1 MPARVRDLSVLLL
14 STYDLGH
21 QPLGLASPAAW
32 LRETGARVTCRDLAI
47 DELDESEVT
56 AADLVAFHL
65 PMHAASRL
73 AVPLAQRVR
82 SLNPRA
88 HLCFYGLYAPVNEGF
103 LRKLG
108 AQTILGGE
116 YEDGLADLYRRLRAA
131 PDGHAGAQSEP
142 VISLARQAFRTPDR
156 SGLPDLDRYAY
167 LSVGGDRRTVGYTE
181 ATRGCK
187 HTCRHCPIVPVY
199 GGKFRLIT
207 RDVVMADIRQ
217 QVEAGA
223 VHITFGDPDFFN
235 APGHAL
241 RLVTA
246 LHEELPWLS
255 YDVTIKIEHLVRQ
268 ARHLPTLRETG
279 CMFVTSA
286 VEAVDDT
293 ILERLDKRH
302 TRADLESV
310 VSSFRAA
317 RLTLSPT
324 FVAFTP
330 WTTTDGYVELLD
342 TIYYLGL
349 VEAVAPVQYAIRLL
363 IPAGSRLLELD
374 EIRDLVG
381 EFDPAAL
388 VFPWCHPDPAVDE
401 LQREVMAVVAAAV
414 PGDDRA
420 GIFARIRELACA
432 RAGRVVPVIE
442 LGAADGGR
450 SVPRLSEPWYCC
462 AEPTEGQ
469 LSSCLGSATLGS
481 AAPHPSVSPAPLAAE
496 HLMESHQVR

>member
-1 MPARVRDLSVLLL
+1 MQATVRDLSVLLL

-21 QPLGLASPAAW
+21 QPHGLASPAAW
-32 LRETGARVTCRDLAI
+32 LRELGARVACRDLAI

-56 AADLVAFHL
+56 LADLVAFHV
-65 PMHAASRL
+65 PMHAATRL

-82 SLNPRA
+82 RLNPRA

-103 LRKLG
+103 LRRLG
-108 AQTILGGE
+108 GQTILGGE
-116 YEDGLADLYRRLRAA
+116 YEHGLADLYRRLCAA
-131 PDGHAGAQSEP
+131 PAGHAGPQTEP

-156 SGLPDLDRYAY
+156 GGLPGLERYAY
-167 LSVGGDRRTVGYTE
+167 LSVGGGRRTAGYTE

-199 GGKFRLIT
+199 GGKFRVIAPE
-207 RDVVMADIRQ
+207 VVMADVRQ

-223 VHITFGDPDFFN
+223 AHITFGDPDFFN

-246 LHEELPWLS
+246 LHEEFPWLS
-255 YDVTIKIEHLVRQ
+255 YDVTIKIEHLVRH
-268 ARHLPTLRETG
+268 AGHLGTLRETG
-279 CMFVTSA
+279 CSFVTSA

-293 ILERLDKRH
+293 ILGRLDKRH

-317 RLTLSPT
+317 RLTLTPT

-342 TIYYLGL
+342 TIYRLGL

-381 EFDPAAL
+381 AFDSAAL
-388 VFPWCHPDPAVDE
+388 VFPWCHPDPALDE
-401 LQREVMAVVAAAV
+401 LQREVMAVVTAAV
-414 PGDDRA
+414 PGGDRA
-420 GIFARIRELACA
+420 GVFARVRELAYA
-432 RAGRVVPVIE
+432 RAGRAAPAIE
-442 LGAADGGR
+442 PGPAAGGD
-450 SVPRLSEPWYCC
+450 VPRLSEPWYCC
-462 AEPTEGQ
+462 AEPTEDQ
-469 LSSCLGSATLGS
+469 LSSCHGP
-481 AAPHPSVSPAPLAAE
+481 AAPHPLV
-496 HLMESHQVR
+496 

>member
-1 MPARVRDLSVLLL
+1 MQATVRDLSVLLL

-21 QPLGLASPAAW
+21 QPHGLASPAAW
-32 LRETGARVTCRDLAI
+32 LREVGARVTCRDLAI

-65 PMHAASRL
+65 PMHAATRL

-88 HLCFYGLYAPVNEGF
+88 HLCFYGLYAPVNESF

-116 YEDGLADLYRRLRAA
+116 YEHGLADLYRRLRAS
-131 PDGHAGAQSEP
+131 PDGHTGPQAEP
-142 VISLARQAFRTPDR
+142 VISLARQASRTPDR
-156 SGLPDLDRYAY
+156 DGLPGLERYAY
-167 LSVGGDRRTVGYTE
+167 LSVGSARRTAGYTE

-199 GGKFRLIT
+199 GGKFRVIA
-207 RDVVMADIRQ
+207 RDVVMADVRQ

-223 VHITFGDPDFFN
+223 AHITFGDPDFFN

-246 LHEELPWLS
+246 LHEEFPRLS
-255 YDVTIKIEHLVRQ
+255 YDVTIKIEHLVRH
-268 ARHLPTLRETG
+268 ARHLETLRETG

-286 VEAVDDT
+286 VEAVNDT

-302 TRADLESV
+302 TGADLESV

-330 WTTTDGYVELLD
+330 WTTAEGYVELLD
-342 TIYYLGL
+342 TIHRLGL

-374 EIRDLVG
+374 DIRELVE
-381 EFDPAAL
+381 EFDSAAL
-388 VFPWCHPDPAVDE
+388 VFPWCHPDPALDE
-401 LQREVMAVVAAAV
+401 LQREVMAVVTAAA
-414 PGDDRA
+414 PGDDRT
-420 GIFARIRELACA
+420 GVFARVRELAYA
-432 RAGRVVPVIE
+432 RAGRTAPVIAP
-442 LGAADGGR
+442 GRAGG
-450 SVPRLSEPWYCC
+450 SGDVPRLSEPWYCC

-469 LSSCLGSATLGS
+469 LSSCLGSAVPYPPAFID
-481 AAPHPSVSPAPLAAE
+481 AASC
-496 HLMESHQVR
+496 

>member
-1 MPARVRDLSVLLL
+1 MLATVRDLSVLLL
-14 STYDLGH
+14 STYDLGR
-21 QPLGLASPAAW
+21 QPHGLASPAAW
-32 LRETGARVTCRDLAI
+32 LRELGARVTCRDLAI

-56 AADLVAFHL
+56 TADLVAFHL
-65 PMHAASRL
+65 PMHAATRL

-82 SLNPRA
+82 RLNPRA

-103 LRKLG
+103 LRRLG
-108 AQTILGGE
+108 GQTILGGE
-116 YEDGLADLYRRLRAA
+116 YEHGLADLYRRLRAA
-131 PDGHAGAQSEP
+131 PARHAGPQTEP

-156 SGLPDLDRYAY
+156 GGLPGLERYAY
-167 LSVGGDRRTVGYTE
+167 LSVGGSRRTAGYTE

-187 HTCRHCPIVPVY
+187 HACRHCPIVPVY
-199 GGKFRLIT
+199 GGKFRVIA
-207 RDVVMADIRQ
+207 RDVVMADVRQ

-223 VHITFGDPDFFN
+223 AHITFGDPDFFN

-246 LHEELPWLS
+246 LHEEFPWLS
-255 YDVTIKIEHLVRQ
+255 YDVTIKIEHLVRH
-268 ARHLPTLRETG
+268 AGHLETLRETG
-279 CMFVTSA
+279 CLFVTSA

-293 ILERLDKRH
+293 ILERLDKGH

-342 TIYYLGL
+342 TIHRLGL

-374 EIRDLVG
+374 DIRGLVE
-381 EFDPAAL
+381 EFDSAAL

-401 LQREVMAVVAAAV
+401 LQREVMEVVTAAA
-414 PGDDRA
+414 PGGDRA
-420 GIFARIRELACA
+420 GVFARIRELAYAC
-432 RAGRVVPVIE
+432 AGRAAPVIE
-442 LGAADGGR
+442 PGTVGSGD
-450 SVPRLSEPWYCC
+450 VPRLSEPWYCC

-469 LSSCLGSATLGS
+469 LSSCLGSA
-481 AAPHPSVSPAPLAAE
+481 APHPLV
-496 HLMESHQVR
+496 

>member
-1 MPARVRDLSVLLL
+1 MQATVRDLSVLLL

-21 QPLGLASPAAW
+21 QPHGLASPAAW
-32 LRETGARVTCRDLAI
+32 LREAGARVTCRDLAI

-56 AADLVAFHL
+56 AADLIAFHL
-65 PMHAASRL
+65 PMHAATRL
-73 AVPLAQRVR
+73 AVPVAQRVR

-88 HLCFYGLYAPVNEGF
+88 HLCFYGLYAPVNESF

-116 YEDGLADLYRRLRAA
+116 YEHGLADLYRRLRAA
-131 PDGHAGAQSEP
+131 PPGHAGPQTEP

-156 SGLPDLDRYAY
+156 GGLPGLERYAY
-167 LSVGGDRRTVGYTE
+167 LSVGGARRTAGYTE

-199 GGKFRLIT
+199 GGKFRVIA
-207 RDVVMADIRQ
+207 RDVVMADVRQ

-223 VHITFGDPDFFN
+223 AHITFGDPDFFN

-246 LHEELPWLS
+246 LHEEFPWLS
-255 YDVTIKIEHLVRQ
+255 YDVTIKIEHLVTH
-268 ARHLPTLRETG
+268 ARHLETLRETG

-293 ILERLDKRH
+293 ILERLDKHH

-330 WTTTDGYVELLD
+330 WTTTDGYVDLLD
-342 TIYYLGL
+342 TIHRLGL
-349 VEAVAPVQYAIRLL
+349 AEAVAPVQYAIRLL

-374 EIRDLVG
+374 EIRDLVE
-381 EFDPAAL
+381 EFDSAAL
-388 VFPWCHPDPAVDE
+388 VFPWCHPDPALDE
-401 LQREVMAVVAAAV
+401 LQREVMAVVTSAA

-420 GIFARIRELACA
+420 GVFARIRELAYA
-432 RAGRVVPVIE
+432 RAGRAAPVIAP
-442 LGAADGGR
+442 GPAGG
-450 SVPRLSEPWYCC
+450 SGDVPRLSEPWYCC

-469 LSSCLGSATLGS
+469 LSSCLGSA
-481 AAPHPSVSPAPLAAE
+481 APHLPAFTDTAGC
-496 HLMESHQVR
+496 

>member
-1 MPARVRDLSVLLL
+1 MQTTVRDLSVLLL

-21 QPLGLASPAAW
+21 QPHGLASPAAW
-32 LRETGARVTCRDLAI
+32 LREMGARVTCRDLAI
-47 DELDESEVT
+47 DDLDESEVT

-65 PMHAASRL
+65 PMHAATRL
-73 AVPLAQRVR
+73 VVPLAQRVR
-82 SLNPRA
+82 RLNPLV
-88 HLCFYGLYAPVNEGF
+88 HLCFYGLYAPVNESF

-116 YEDGLADLYRRLRAA
+116 YEHGLADLYRRLRTA
-131 PDGHAGAQSEP
+131 PAGHAGPQTEP

-156 SGLPDLDRYAY
+156 GGLPGLEHYAY
-167 LSVGGDRRTVGYTE
+167 LAVGGGRRTAGYTE

-199 GGKFRLIT
+199 GGKLRVIA
-207 RDVVMADIRQ
+207 REVVMADIRQ

-223 VHITFGDPDFFN
+223 AHITFGDPDFFN

-241 RLVTA
+241 RVVTA
-246 LHEELPWLS
+246 LHEEFPRLS
-255 YDVTIKIEHLVRQ
+255 YDVTIKIEHLVRH
-268 ARHLPTLRETG
+268 ARHLDTLRETG

-286 VEAVDDT
+286 VEAVDDR

-302 TRADLESV
+302 TRADVESV
-310 VSSFRAA
+310 LSSFRAA

-330 WTTTDGYVELLD
+330 WTTTDGYIELLD
-342 TIYYLGL
+342 TIHRLGL

-363 IPAGSRLLELD
+363 IPAGSGLLELD
-374 EIRDLVG
+374 DIRDLV
-381 EFDPAAL
+381 EDFDSAAL

-401 LQREVMAVVAAAV
+401 LQREVMAVVTAAA

-420 GIFARIRELACA
+420 GVFARLRELAYS
-432 RAGRVVPVIE
+432 RAGRAPSAI
-442 LGAADGGR
+442 GPGPAGGGD
-450 SVPRLSEPWYCC
+450 VPRLSEPWYCC

-469 LSSCLGSATLGS
+469 LSSGRGT
-481 AAPHPSVSPAPLAAE
+481 AAPHPLV
-496 HLMESHQVR
+496 

>member
-1 MPARVRDLSVLLL
+1 MQATVRDLRVLLL

-21 QPLGLASPAAW
+21 QPHGLASPAAW
-32 LRETGARVTCRDLAI
+32 LREVGARVTCRDLAI
-47 DELDESEVT
+47 DELDESEVNV
-56 AADLVAFHL
+56 ADLVAFHL
-65 PMHAASRL
+65 PMHTATRL

-88 HLCFYGLYAPVNEGF
+88 HLCFYGLYAPVNESF

-116 YEDGLADLYRRLRAA
+116 YEHGLADLYRRLRAA
-131 PDGHAGAQSEP
+131 PDGDAGPQAEP
-142 VISLARQAFRTPDR
+142 VISLARQASRTPDR
-156 SGLPDLDRYAY
+156 DGLPGLDRYAY
-167 LSVGGDRRTVGYTE
+167 LSVGSARRTAGYTE

-187 HTCRHCPIVPVY
+187 HTCRHCPVVPVY
-199 GGKFRLIT
+199 GGKFRVIA
-207 RDVVMADIRQ
+207 RDVVMADVRQ

-223 VHITFGDPDFFN
+223 AHITFGDPDFFN

-241 RLVTA
+241 QLVTA
-246 LHEELPWLS
+246 LHEEFPRLS
-255 YDVTIKIEHLVRQ
+255 YDVTIKIEHLVRH
-268 ARHLPTLRETG
+268 ARHLETLRETG

-293 ILERLDKRH
+293 ILQRLDKRH
-302 TRADLESV
+302 TRADLEFV
-310 VSSFRAA
+310 IGSFRAA

-330 WTTTDGYVELLD
+330 WTTTQGYVELLD
-342 TIYYLGL
+342 TVHRLGL

-374 EIRDLVG
+374 EIRDLVE
-381 EFDPAAL
+381 EFDSAAL
-388 VFPWCHPDPAVDE
+388 VFPWCHPDPALDE
-401 LQREVMAVVAAAV
+401 LQREIMAVVTAAA

-420 GIFARIRELACA
+420 GVFARIRELAYA
-432 RAGRVVPVIE
+432 RAGRAAPVIAP
-442 LGAADGGR
+442 GPARANGD
-450 SVPRLSEPWYCC
+450 VPRLSEPWYCC

-469 LSSCLGSATLGS
+469 LSSCLGSAV
-481 AAPHPSVSPAPLAAE
+481 PRPPAFTDTAGC
-496 HLMESHQVR
+496 

>member
-1 MPARVRDLSVLLL
+1 MQATVRDLDVLLL

-21 QPLGLASPAAW
+21 QPHGLASPAAW
-32 LRETGARVTCRDLAI
+32 LRELGARVTCRDLAI
-47 DELDESEVT
+47 GELDESEVT

-65 PMHAASRL
+65 PMHAATRL

-82 SLNPRA
+82 RLNPRA

-108 AQTILGGE
+108 ARTILGGE
-116 YEDGLADLYRRLRAA
+116 YEHGLADLYRRLRAA
-131 PDGHAGAQSEP
+131 PPGHTGPQTEP

-156 SGLPDLDRYAY
+156 GGLPGLERYAY
-167 LSVGGDRRTVGYTE
+167 LSVGGGRRTAGYTE

-199 GGKFRLIT
+199 GGKFRVIA
-207 RDVVMADIRQ
+207 RDVVMADVRQ

-223 VHITFGDPDFFN
+223 AHITFGDPDFFN

-246 LHEELPWLS
+246 LHEEFPWLS
-255 YDVTIKIEHLVRQ
+255 YDVTIKIEHLVRHT
-268 ARHLPTLRETG
+268 RHLETLRETG
-279 CMFVTSA
+279 CLFVTSA

-293 ILERLDKRH
+293 ILERLDKGH

-317 RLTLSPT
+317 RLTISPT

-330 WTTTDGYVELLD
+330 WTTTGGYVELLD
-342 TIYYLGL
+342 TIHRLGL
-349 VEAVAPVQYAIRLL
+349 VGAVAPVQYAIRLL

-374 EIRDLVG
+374 DIRDLVE
-381 EFDPAAL
+381 EFDSAAL

-401 LQREVMAVVAAAV
+401 LQREVMAVVTAAV
-414 PGDDRA
+414 PDGDRA
-420 GIFARIRELACA
+420 GVFARIRELAYA
-432 RAGRVVPVIE
+432 RAGRAAPVIE
-442 LGAADGGR
+442 LVTAGSGD
-450 SVPRLSEPWYCC
+450 VPRLSEPWYCC

-469 LSSCLGSATLGS
+469 LSSCLGSA
-481 AAPHPSVSPAPLAAE
+481 APHLLV
-496 HLMESHQVR
+496 

>member
-1 MPARVRDLSVLLL
+1 
-14 STYDLGH
+14 
-21 QPLGLASPAAW
+21 
-32 LRETGARVTCRDLAI
+32 
-47 DELDESEVT
+47 
-56 AADLVAFHL
+56 
-65 PMHAASRL
+65 
-73 AVPLAQRVR
+73 
-82 SLNPRA
+82 
-88 HLCFYGLYAPVNEGF
+88 
-103 LRKLG
+103 
-108 AQTILGGE
+108 
-116 YEDGLADLYRRLRAA
+116 
-131 PDGHAGAQSEP
+131 
-142 VISLARQAFRTPDR
+142 
-156 SGLPDLDRYAY
+156 
-167 LSVGGDRRTVGYTE
+167 
-181 ATRGCK
+181 
-187 HTCRHCPIVPVY
+187 
-199 GGKFRLIT
+199 
-207 RDVVMADIRQ
+207 
-217 QVEAGA
+217 
-223 VHITFGDPDFFN
+223 
-235 APGHAL
+235 
-241 RLVTA
+241 
-246 LHEELPWLS
+246 
-255 YDVTIKIEHLVRQ
+255 VTIKIEHLVKE

-310 VSSFRAA
+310 VRSFRAA
-317 RLTLSPT
+317 GLILSPT

-342 TIYYLGL
+342 AIYHLGF

-401 LQREVMAVVAAAV
+401 LQREVMAVVAAAA

-420 GIFARIRELACA
+420 EIFARIRELACA
-432 RAGRVVPVIE
+432 RAGRLVPGTE

-469 LSSCLGSATLGS
+469 LSSCLGSAAAGS

-496 HLMESHQVR
+496 YLMESHQI

>member
-1 MPARVRDLSVLLL
+1 MQATVRDLGVLLL

-21 QPLGLASPAAW
+21 QPHGLASPAAW
-32 LRETGARVTCRDLAI
+32 LQEVGARVTCRDLAI

-65 PMHAASRL
+65 PMHAATRL

-88 HLCFYGLYAPVNEGF
+88 HLCFYGLYAPVNESF
-103 LRKLG
+103 LRELG

-116 YEDGLADLYRRLRAA
+116 YEQGLADLYRRLRAA
-131 PDGHAGAQSEP
+131 PDGHMGPQAEP
-142 VISLARQAFRTPDR
+142 VISLARQVSRTPDR
-156 SGLPDLDRYAY
+156 GGLPSLERYAY
-167 LSVGGDRRTVGYTE
+167 LSVGGVRRTAGYTE

-199 GGKFRLIT
+199 GGKFRVIT
-207 RDVVMADIRQ
+207 RDVVMADVRQ

-223 VHITFGDPDFFN
+223 AHITFGDPDFFN

-246 LHEELPWLS
+246 LHEEFPRLS
-255 YDVTIKIEHLVRQ
+255 YDVTIKIEHLVRH
-268 ARHLPTLRETG
+268 ARHLETLRKTG

-286 VEAVDDT
+286 VEAVNDT

-310 VSSFRAA
+310 VGSFRAA

-330 WTTTDGYVELLD
+330 WTTAEGYVELLD
-342 TIYYLGL
+342 TIHRLGL

-363 IPAGSRLLELD
+363 IPRGSRLLELD
-374 EIRDLVG
+374 EVRDLVE

-388 VFPWCHPDPAVDE
+388 VFPWCHPDPALDE
-401 LQREVMAVVAAAV
+401 LQREVMAVVTAAV

-420 GIFARIRELACA
+420 GVFQRIRELAYA
-432 RAGRVVPVIE
+432 RAGRAAPVIAP
-442 LGAADGGR
+442 GPAGG
-450 SVPRLSEPWYCC
+450 SGDVPRLSEPWYCC

-469 LSSCLGSATLGS
+469 LSSCLGSAV
-481 AAPHPSVSPAPLAAE
+481 ARPPAFTDTAGC
-496 HLMESHQVR
+496 

>member
-1 MPARVRDLSVLLL
+1 MQATVRDLSVLLL

-21 QPLGLASPAAW
+21 QPHGLASPRRGCGRWEHESPAVTW
-32 LRETGARVTCRDLAI
+32 RSTNSTSQRSPRPTWSRSTCRC
-47 DELDESEVT
+47 T
-56 AADLVAFHL
+56 
-65 PMHAASRL
+65 PRRRL

-82 SLNPRA
+82 RLNPRA
-88 HLCFYGLYAPVNEGF
+88 HLCFYGLYAPVNESF

-116 YEDGLADLYRRLRAA
+116 YEHGLADLYRRLRAA
-131 PDGHAGAQSEP
+131 PAGHAGPQTEP

-156 SGLPDLDRYAY
+156 GGLPGLERYAY
-167 LSVGGDRRTVGYTE
+167 LSVGGGRRTAGYTE

-199 GGKFRLIT
+199 GGKFRVIA

-223 VHITFGDPDFFN
+223 AHITFGDPDFFN

-246 LHEELPWLS
+246 LHEEFPRLS
-255 YDVTIKIEHLVRQ
+255 YDVTIKIEHLVRH
-268 ARHLPTLRETG
+268 ARHLDTLRETG

-342 TIYYLGL
+342 TIHRLGL

-374 EIRDLVG
+374 DIRDLVE
-381 EFDPAAL
+381 EFDSAAL
-388 VFPWCHPDPAVDE
+388 VFP
-401 LQREVMAVVAAAV
+401 
-414 PGDDRA
+414 
-420 GIFARIRELACA
+420 
-432 RAGRVVPVIE
+432 VVPSRSR
-442 LGAADGGR
+442 GRRAA
-450 SVPRLSEPWYCC
+450 
-462 AEPTEGQ
+462 T
-469 LSSCLGSATLGS
+469 
-481 AAPHPSVSPAPLAAE
+481 
-496 HLMESHQVR
+496 